1 MKKKG
6 AADDNTGKSA
16 KNLSGSKVNM
26 LKSVTNFLS
35 VLKVDDGSQTVRQKV
50 PPALDPCLLLYNRG
64 LKKIE
69 EKSKKFKDNIEL
81 QKTMELKDCTFF
93 PNGHSRTISKL
104 EINDEELGNEIYQ
117 RNLNWEQQRL
127 QRILEE
133 QQKKKDLEIKDCSF
147 APLLSQPHHLTT

>member
-6 AADDNTGKSA
+6 VADDNTGKSA

-26 LKSVTNFLS
+26 LKSVSNFLS

-93 PNGHSRTISKL
+93 PNGHSRRL
-104 EINDEELGNEIYQ
+104 EFKDEDLGNEIYQ
-117 RNLNWEQQRL
+117 RNLNWEQQRV

>member
-6 AADDNTGKSA
+6 VADDNTGKSA
-16 KNLSGSKVNM
+16 KNLSGSM
-26 LKSVTNFLS
+26 LKSVSNFLS

-50 PPALDPCLLLYNRG
+50 PDPCLLLYNRG

-93 PNGHSRTISKL
+93 PNGHSPKL

-117 RNLNWEQQRL
+117 RNLNWEQQRV

-147 APLLSQPHHLTT
+147 APLLSQPHHLTTRFK

>member
-6 AADDNTGKSA
+6 VADDNTGKSA

-26 LKSVTNFLS
+26 LSNFLS

-50 PPALDPCLLLYNRG
+50 PDPCLLLYNRG
-64 LKKIE
+64 LKKLE

-93 PNGHSRTISKL
+93 PNGHSRML
-104 EINDEELGNEIYQ
+104 EINDEELGNENYQ
-117 RNLNWEQQRL
+117 RNLNWEQQRV

>member
-6 AADDNTGKSA
+6 VADDNTGKSA

-26 LKSVTNFLS
+26 LSNFLS

-50 PPALDPCLLLYNRG
+50 PDPCLLLYNRG

-93 PNGHSRTISKL
+93 PNGHSRTIL

-117 RNLNWEQQRL
+117 RNLNWEQQRV

>member
-6 AADDNTGKSA
+6 VADDNTGKSA
-16 KNLSGSKVNM
+16 KNLSGSM
-26 LKSVTNFLS
+26 LKSVSNFLS

-50 PPALDPCLLLYNRG
+50 PDPCLLLYNRG

-93 PNGHSRTISKL
+93 PNGHSRRL

-117 RNLNWEQQRL
+117 RNLNWEQQRV